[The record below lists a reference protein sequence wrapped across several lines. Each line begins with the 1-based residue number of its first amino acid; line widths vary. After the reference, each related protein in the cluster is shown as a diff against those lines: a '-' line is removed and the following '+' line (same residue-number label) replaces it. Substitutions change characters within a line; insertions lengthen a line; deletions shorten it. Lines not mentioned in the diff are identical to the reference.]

1 MTSFLLYVEEKLV
14 KVNYE
19 GKIRG
24 DAKNWRSGFS
34 YGCKKSIEVK
44 KAAIIRIVKV
54 HEIK

>member
-24 DAKNWRSGFS
+24 
-34 YGCKKSIEVK
+34 GCEKLKKRVFL
-44 KAAIIRIVKV
+44 RM
-54 HEIK
+54 

>member
-24 DAKNWRSGFS
+24 DAKN
-34 YGCKKSIEVK
+34 
-44 KAAIIRIVKV
+44 
-54 HEIK
+54 

>member
-24 DAKNWRSGFS
+24 DAKIEEAGFPTD
-34 YGCKKSIEVK
+34 VK
-44 KAAIIRIVKV
+44 NQSK
-54 HEIK
+54 